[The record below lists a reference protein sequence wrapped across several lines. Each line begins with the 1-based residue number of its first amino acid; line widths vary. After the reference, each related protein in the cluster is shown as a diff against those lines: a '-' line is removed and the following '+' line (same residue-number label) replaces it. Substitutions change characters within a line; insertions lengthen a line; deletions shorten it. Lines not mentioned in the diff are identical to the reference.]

1 MIEQINF
8 KSVLDFTK
16 MSVNEIEKL
25 QNIKD
30 ETDKFAF
37 VRKKK
42 LRKVLFTLSG
52 EEISIFSVV

>member
-42 LRKVLFTLSG
+42 LRKVHKKSLQICSLNHLL
-52 EEISIFSVV
+52 